1 MNELT
6 TAWQEYQRGIE
17 FKRKIDYYNTVDENY
32 RYFQGDQWGD
42 TQSEGLPTPVFNIIK
57 PSILYKVSM
66 IMQNETKIMYNTEN
80 SLDKDYPQLKE
91 VTHLLSQYSETL
103 WDKLKMDFNNEM
115 VLQEGALTGNGFAY
129 FYIDPDTKE
138 IQMDIVD
145 GTNVYPANPNVP
157 SVEAQP
163 YVTIA
168 FRRSVA
174 EVREEAKSFGFKEL
188 ELITPDNDTRE
199 IAGDTGKIE
208 IEDSEMCIV
217 LLKMW
222 RDKKTGTIHYSKSTQ
237 SCEYVKDVDLKIKKY
252 PLAMFTWENKKNC
265 FFGLSDVAGL
275 IPNQDYINTIAAMIM
290 ASTTFTAFPKMVY
303 NEDYV
308 DNPNNQIGV
317 AIGVNGA
324 NMPIGDIISYIS
336 PKSTSTDVF
345 NMFDRTIDLTRDL
358 MGANENAMG
367 DIDVSSTSG
376 KAIMA
381 VLEQTARPLE
391 SIKRRFYNYL
401 EDVALIWAELWRVSS
416 QKAKAVT
423 IKDEDGETNVYYIS
437 AQAFQK
443 LMLNTRIEIGPSNRW
458 SQITMIKTLD
468 NMLAN
473 EYIPFE
479 WYVKL
484 LPENCGIPKERL
496 LELIE
501 TSKNQLPQ
509 VDVDGI
515 VNSIDED
522 KAKGIMDNPEILEN
536 IFKEK
541 LSVQ

>member
-1 MNELT
+1 MNNTT
-6 TAWQEYQRGIE
+6 TAWQEYRRGIE

-42 TQSEGLPTPVFNIIK
+42 TRSEGLPTPVFNIIK
-57 PSILYKVSM
+57 PVILYKVSM

-80 SLDKDYPQLKE
+80 SIDKDYPHLNR

-103 WDKLKMDFNNEM
+103 WDKLKMDYNNEM
-115 VLQEGALTGNGFAY
+115 LLQEGALTGNGFAY
-129 FYIDPDTKE
+129 FYIDEDTGE
-138 IQMDIVD
+138 IKMEVVD
-145 GTNVYPANPNVP
+145 GTNIYPANPNVP

-174 EVREEAKSFGFKEL
+174 EVREEAKAFGFKEPD
-188 ELITPDNDTRE
+188 LITSDNDTKE
-199 IAGDTGKIE
+199 IAGDAGKIE

-222 RDKKTGTIHYSKSTQ
+222 KDKKTGTVHYSKSTQ
-237 SCEYVKDVDLKIKKY
+237 SCEYVKDIDLKIKRY

-265 FFGLSDVAGL
+265 FFGLSDVTGL

-317 AIGVNGA
+317 AIGVNGS
-324 NMPIGDIISYIS
+324 NMPINDVISYIS

-376 KAIMA
+376 KAILA

-391 SIKRRFYNYL
+391 SIQRRFYNYL
-401 EDVALIWAELWRVSS
+401 EDVAMIWAELWRVTSG
-416 QKAKAVT
+416 KAKAVT
-423 IKDEDGETNVYYIS
+423 VKDENGETKVYYIS
-437 AQAFQK
+437 SKAFQK

-458 SQITMIKTLD
+458 SQVTMLKTLE
-468 NMLAN
+468 NLLTGG
-473 EYIPFE
+473 YIPFE

-484 LPENCGIPKERL
+484 LPDNSGIPRDRL
-496 LELIE
+496 LELME
-501 TSKNQLPQ
+501 TSQNQLPD
-509 VDVDGI
+509 VDVDSVIEGI
-515 VNSIDED
+515 DKD
-522 KAKGIMDNPEILEN
+522 KAKEIMKNPEILEN
-536 IFKEK
+536 MFREK
-541 LSVQ
+541 LEAK